1 MRLVERYLIKKDND
15 KDKLYLFRCGNFYIF
30 INDDAKEICNV
41 TTLKLT
47 SVGNNL
53 KCGFPVN
60 SLDKYLNLFNNL
72 KLNIEI
78 VENEKDNNNNDEKKE
93 QKEKIEDLMIYKQY
107 FEMMLYIE
115 KITIK
120 YPKYEKVSLVRKI
133 KELSYNGMEL
143 IIKIQREYNKNIK
156 LSLMKDLDIILK
168 SMQVFVR
175 ISYKNKYI
183 NVRNYEAW
191 SRKLYNLGNLLGS
204 WINSC
209 LKH

>member
-1 MRLVERYLIKKDND
+1 MRLVERYLIKKDNN

-30 INDDAKEICNV
+30 INDDAKEICNL

-47 SVGNNL
+47 SVGNNF

-72 KLNIEI
+72 KLNIEV
-78 VENEKDNNNNDEKKE
+78 VESENNKEEKSE

-156 LSLMKDLDIILK
+156 LSLMKDLDVILK

-183 NVRNYEAW
+183 NVKNYEAW
-191 SRKLYNLGNLLGS
+191 SKKIYNLGNLLGN